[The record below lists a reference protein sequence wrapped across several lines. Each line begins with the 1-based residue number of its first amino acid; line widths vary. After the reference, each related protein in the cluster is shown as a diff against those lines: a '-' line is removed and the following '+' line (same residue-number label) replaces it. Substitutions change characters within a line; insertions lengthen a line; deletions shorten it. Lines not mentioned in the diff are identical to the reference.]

1 MVTGRYGQLLAAVAF
16 MLLTAGLPHAEPQH
30 GFVGSASCAECHA
43 AEAKAWSES
52 DHAWALKEPD
62 ARSMLGDFNDAS
74 FTHKGVSSRFFIKD
88 GSYFIETG
96 GASGKTETFEVRY
109 AVGHRP
115 LQQYLVETGNGRLQ
129 VLDLAWDVAGKRW
142 FHLYPDQELPAGDG
156 MHWTGVYKNWQARC
170 ATCHQTGFDKGY
182 DFASRTYRSHWSDLT
197 AGCES
202 CHGPG
207 KDHVEAAR
215 QGNPRQSLM
224 PKLGPGQQ
232 ENELNV
238 CGPCHARRDA
248 FSQAQ
253 PPAGSP
259 FSDHYALSLLTP
271 DLYFG
276 DGQQNAE
283 VFILGSFLQSKMK
296 AKGVT
301 CSNCHEAHA
310 NGLLAEGNAV
320 CTQCHNEAGR
330 SEFPTLRQAQ
340 YDTPAH
346 HHHETGSEAAQC
358 VTCHMPER
366 NYMLIDPRR
375 DHFFRKPDPLQS
387 KAAGAPDVCTGCHT
401 DKTAEWAAGK
411 IAAWFP
417 GQDRSWQDRS
427 ALIAFN
433 AGSRQEGA
441 LADLAAFIRNRET
454 PAIVRATA
462 LRAIAESGMIAA
474 DDAALL
480 LKDDDAL
487 VRAAAAGAL
496 RHLAAAE
503 RAQLLTPLLSDP
515 MRSVRQTAAIEIA
528 GAGIAALPPADDA
541 KFRSALQEY
550 LDSRLANAD
559 TPEAHMAIGGMAL
572 SRRKW
577 AEAEAAFRTA
587 AEMDPQLVQAWLV
600 LSQIREAQGDAAGTE
615 AALTAA
621 IAASPRDIELM
632 LARAGFEARQQ
643 RTDDA
648 LAWYKRALALDETR
662 ADAWLG
668 MGIAAL
674 YGQKPA
680 LALDYAARAEALE
693 PRNPEAAV
701 VQAMAHALQGQRAA
715 AKAAAER
722 ARAIAP
728 GIPLPQELEQLLTAP

>member
-1 MVTGRYGQLLAAVAF
+1 MAGRFVTFLAATVMVVLAAIPSRAAP
-16 MLLTAGLPHAEPQH
+16 LE
-30 GFVGSASCAECHA
+30 GFAGSATCAECHA
-43 AEAKAWSES
+43 AETKAWSES

-62 ARSMLGDFNDAS
+62 TRSMLGDFNDQR
-74 FTHKGVSSRFFIKD
+74 FTHKGVTSRFFMKD
-88 GSYFIETG
+88 GKYFVETD
-96 GASGKTETFEVRY
+96 GASGKLETFEVLY

-129 VLDLAWDVAGKRW
+129 VLDIAWDVNAKRW
-142 FHLYPDQELPAGDG
+142 FHLYPDQDLPAGDG
-156 MHWTGVYKNWQARC
+156 MHWTGTYKNWQARC

-182 DFASRTYRSHWSDLT
+182 DFPSRTYKSHWTELT
-197 AGCES
+197 VGCET
-202 CHGPG
+202 CHGPA

-215 QGNPRQSLM
+215 QGNPHQSLV

-232 ENELNV
+232 ENEINT

-248 FSQAQ
+248 FSQVQ
-253 PPAGSP
+253 PPAGAR
-259 FSDHYALSLLTP
+259 FNDHYALSLLTP

-301 CSNCHEAHA
+301 CSNCHEPHG
-310 NGLLAEGNAV
+310 NGLVAEGNAV
-320 CTQCHNEAGR
+320 CTQCHNEGGR
-330 SEFPTLRQAQ
+330 SDFPTLRKAE

-346 HHHETGSEAAQC
+346 HHHEAGSEAAQC

-366 NYMLIDPRR
+366 SYMLIDPRR

-387 KAAGAPDVCTGCHT
+387 KAAGAPDVCTTCHT
-401 DKTAEWAAGK
+401 DKTAEWAAEN
-411 IAAWFP
+411 IAQWFP
-417 GQDRSWQDRS
+417 NSDRSWQDRS

-433 AGSRQEGA
+433 AGDRQDSTLAA
-441 LADLAAFIRNRET
+441 LADFIRNRET
-454 PAIVRATA
+454 PGIARASA
-462 LRAIAESGMIAA
+462 LRAVAASGTISA

-487 VRAAAAGAL
+487 VRAATVGAIRHIPAG
-496 RHLAAAE
+496 E
-503 RAQLLTPLLSDP
+503 RVSLLTPLLSDP
-515 MRSVRQTAAIEIA
+515 LRSVRQTAAIEIA
-528 GAGIAALPPADDA
+528 GAGVAALPPADDT
-541 KFRSALQEY
+541 KFRAALQEY

-559 TPEAHMAIGGMAL
+559 TPEGHMAIGGMAL

-577 AEAEAAFRTA
+577 DDAEAAFRTA
-587 AEMDPQLVQAWLV
+587 AEMDPQLSQAWLV
-600 LSQIREAQGDAAGTE
+600 LAQIREARGDAAGTE

-621 IAASPRDIELM
+621 VSAAPENIELL
-632 LARAGFEARQQ
+632 LARAGFEARRQ

-648 LAWYKRALALDETR
+648 LAWYKRALARDENR
-662 ADAWLG
+662 ADTWFG
-668 MGIAAL
+668 MSIAAL
-674 YGQKPA
+674 YGQRPE
-680 LALDYAARAEALE
+680 LALDYARRSETLD

-701 VQAMAHALQGQRAA
+701 VQAMAHAMLGQRAE

-722 ARAIAP
+722 ARQIAP
-728 GIPLPQELEQLLTAP
+728 GLQLPPELESLLTP